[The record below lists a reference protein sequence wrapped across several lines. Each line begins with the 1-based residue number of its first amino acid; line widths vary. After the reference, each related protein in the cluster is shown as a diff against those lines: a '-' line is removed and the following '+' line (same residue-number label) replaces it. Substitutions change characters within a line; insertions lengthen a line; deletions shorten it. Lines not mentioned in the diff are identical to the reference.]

1 MSKVV
6 RFHEYGG
13 PEKLRIEELDVG
25 DPGAGEVRIR
35 VEAIGLN
42 RAEAMFR
49 AGGYIPV
56 PKFPSFIG
64 YEGVGILEALGA
76 NVQGFSVGERVCVM
90 PTYRLG
96 EYGLCGE
103 RAIVPARS
111 LIAPPPGL
119 GVVEAASIWMQYFT
133 ALAIYEVAHATVGD
147 AVLIRAASS
156 SVGLAAIQLANWA
169 GAIPIAATRTG
180 IKTAALQAQ
189 GAKHVIA
196 TQESDLVAE
205 VQRITGGK
213 GARIVFDPVGGPEVD
228 MLARAAAEE
237 GIIIIYGGLSGQ
249 ATPYPHWP
257 AALKGLSLR
266 GWVASAIWNKPDR
279 FARSRDLILKGLA
292 EGRLKP
298 VIART
303 FPLSEIVE
311 AHRYL
316 ESNQQLGKIVVTVQA
331 NSRVHGVAAS

>member
-6 RFHEYGG
+6 RFYEHGG
-13 PEKLRIEELDVG
+13 PEKLRIEDLDVG
-25 DPGAGEVRIR
+25 DPGTGEVRLR

-49 AGGYIPV
+49 AGAYVQV

-64 YEGVGILEALGA
+64 YEGVGIVEALGA
-76 NVQGFSVGERVCVM
+76 QVQGFSLGERVCVM
-90 PTYRLG
+90 PSFRLG
-96 EYGLCGE
+96 EYGLYGE

-119 GVVEAASIWMQYFT
+119 SVVEAA
-133 ALAIYEVAHATVGD
+133 AIYEVAHAGVGD

-169 GAIPIAATRTG
+169 GAIPIAATRTST
-180 IKTAALQAQ
+180 KTGALKEQ
-189 GAKHVIA
+189 GAKHVVA
-196 TQESDLVAE
+196 TEESDLVAE

-213 GARIVFDPVGGPEVD
+213 GARIVFDPVGGPDVD
-228 MLARAAAEE
+228 ALAQAAAEE

-249 ATPYPHWP
+249 PTPYPHWP

-266 GWVASAIWNKPDR
+266 GWVASSIWNKPER
-279 FARSRDLILKGLA
+279 FARYRNLILYGLA
-292 EGRLKP
+292 EGHLKP
-298 VIART
+298 VIAKT
-303 FPLSEIVE
+303 FPLGEIVE

-316 ESNQQLGKIVVTVQA
+316 ESNQQIGKIVVTV
-331 NSRVHGVAAS
+331 

>member
-13 PEKLRIEELDVG
+13 PEQLRTEELDVG
-25 DPGAGEVRIR
+25 APGNGEVRIR

-49 AGGYIPV
+49 AGGYLPAS
-56 PKFPSFIG
+56 KFPSLIG
-64 YEGVGILEALGA
+64 YEGVGIVEALGSD
-76 NVQGFSVGERVCVM
+76 VRGFSPGDRVCVL
-90 PTYRLG
+90 PNFRLG
-96 EYGLCGE
+96 EYGLYGE
-103 RAIVPARS
+103 KAIVPARS

-119 GVVEAASIWMQYFT
+119 SVVELASIWMQYFT
-133 ALAIYEVAHATVGD
+133 ALAIYEIGHATVGD
-147 AVLIRAASS
+147 KILIRAASS

-169 GAIPIAATRTG
+169 GAVPIAATRSG
-180 IKTAALQAQ
+180 AKTAALITH

-196 TQESDLVAE
+196 TEESNLVEE

-213 GARIVFDPVGGPEVD
+213 GVRIVFDPVGGPAVET
-228 MLARAAAEE
+228 LAQAAAEE

-249 ATPYPHWP
+249 PTPYPHWP

-266 GWVASAIWNKPDR
+266 GWVASSIWNKPER
-279 FARSRDLILKGLA
+279 FARYRDLILHGLA
-292 EGRLKP
+292 EGHLKP
-298 VIART
+298 VIAKT
-303 FPLSEIVE
+303 FPLGQIVE

-316 ESNQQLGKIVVTVQA
+316 ESNQQLGKIVITV
-331 NSRVHGVAAS
+331 